1 VRPQARDAQVD
12 QPRIVRCRVLRA
24 ALPPFVRVLHFVP
37 RGKRA
42 LLPFA
47 DQRKPIGSRGARY
60 ALGARAISEAEVQA
74 VREVGSAM
82 AAQMAEVRAALD
94 TADIDPSALEPH
106 ESLLDDLQAVYL
118 KHDQAVEALTS
129 ATAAVEG
136 ILHKGKNL
144 SKQLGELKA
153 AVILATEANVDTA
166 TIKTAQILLTNA
178 RANVRVAMK

>member
-1 VRPQARDAQVD
+1 
-12 QPRIVRCRVLRA
+12 
-24 ALPPFVRVLHFVP
+24 
-37 RGKRA
+37 
-42 LLPFA
+42 
-47 DQRKPIGSRGARY
+47 
-60 ALGARAISEAEVQA
+60 
-74 VREVGSAM
+74 M

-153 AVILATEANVDTA
+153 AVGALEAAVILATEANVDTA